1 MTKINVKTGDNVLVI
16 AGSKE
21 DKGKI
26 SVVSATS
33 PKTGKVC
40 VEGVNMQTKHQK
52 ARKAN
57 EKSEII
63 KKEGFIDISN
73 VMVVCPSCNKA
84 TRVARKI
91 EDGKSIRVCKKCGA
105 SLDTNKNQ
113 TYTKGNKTKASTAG
127 AKKAKSTKVAKV
139 KESKAKTSTQI
150 VATRGD
156 K

>member
-1 MTKINVKTGDNVLVI
+1 MAKMNVKTGDNVLI
-16 AGSKE
+16 ISGSRE

-40 VEGVNMQTKHQK
+40 VEGINIQTKHQK
-52 ARKAN
+52 ARRAN

-63 KKEGFIDISN
+63 KKEGFIDASN
-73 VMVVCPSCNKA
+73 VMVVCPSCKKA
-84 TRVARKI
+84 TRIARKV
-91 EDGKSIRVCKKCGA
+91 EDGVSVRVCKKCGA
-105 SLDTNKNQ
+105 VIDTDTKKFNKGGA
-113 TYTKGNKTKASTAG
+113 KAKSVSSAKKTKAT
-127 AKKAKSTKVAKV
+127 KATNV
-139 KESKAKTSTQI
+139 KESKAKSSTKT